1 MEVQSHT
8 SKAADLLTTEEL
20 AVMLRTSSTAIL
32 TMRHRGELPAAL
44 GFRRGRRVLYRRS
57 DIDKWVQGEVEKQ
70 APTP

>member
-1 MEVQSHT
+1 ME
-8 SKAADLLTTEEL
+8 APINAEEAPELLTTEEL
-20 AVMLRTSSTAIL
+20 AAMLRTSASGIL

-57 DIDKWVQGEVEKQ
+57 DVEKWVEDEVEKQ